1 MIEVI
6 LLLIEVNDDF
16 LKEIKQITEA
26 MNITPGEYLENLYK
40 NTQNLK
46 DDLLEDKEDFST
58 FVEEYHLILNEL
70 SRHQENLLASVKEID
85 DTLVTQ
91 RVFEELIRLCSDDIS
106 VLSKLYNKYKEQN
119 DRIQLI

>member
-1 MIEVI
+1 M
-6 LLLIEVNDDF
+6 LIEVNDDF